1 MKNKRII
8 VLGVASI
15 ILAFFSLLIIVLD
28 KNQEY
33 SNVVPDDY
41 ICVFHGGAGELTYS
55 TYIYKKDNGH
65 ANHRFEYINTKN
77 TTVYWGSSD
86 WNVEVIGRGEFD
98 WIDEAFNI
106 ARKNNAYSYVKVPGD
121 SKTYSIEE
129 FERKFIM
136 N

>member
-55 TYIYKKDNGH
+55 TYIYKVDNRH
-65 ANHRFEYINTKN
+65 ANYGF
-77 TTVYWGSSD
+77 
-86 WNVEVIGRGEFD
+86 
-98 WIDEAFNI
+98 
-106 ARKNNAYSYVKVPGD
+106 
-121 SKTYSIEE
+121 
-129 FERKFIM
+129 
-136 N
+136 